1 MFTLV
6 LTYRNVSNDSPHRP
20 DTAFAFPIGF
30 EPIFLGVS
38 ECPKPLDDRKS
49 EIDNFRSE
57 WSTHILLLSFAVDLP
72 NDQLLAAPLI
82 PNIK

>member
-38 ECPKPLDDRKS
+38 ECPKPLDDRKERNKIIS
-49 EIDNFRSE
+49 DLNGQFN
-57 WSTHILLLSFAVDLP
+57 TLLLSFAHGFVKLP
-72 NDQLLAAPLI
+72 ILQPH
-82 PNIK
+82 